1 MAHFLST
8 NARLIFLLM
17 GLVIAGCNESASPDK
32 EEPQAIASP
41 LVAVVSV
48 KPETV
53 TIVDELPGRVAAYRT
68 AEIRPQ
74 VGGIIE
80 KRLFEQGSEVQAGQ
94 KLFQINAAPLK
105 ADADSAAAVLQRTEA
120 ALIRAQAK
128 FDRARQL
135 VETKTISRDAF
146 EEAVADLAQGKANV
160 AEARATLQRRRL
172 DLDFATVRAP
182 IPGRIGQAMVSE
194 GALVSASG
202 AIALATIQQIDKVY
216 VDVRQPASQLD
227 VIREAEASGQ
237 LHAPSRIPV
246 DILGASGKRY
256 PVTGKALFSEIGV
269 DPGTG
274 NVSVRVEVD
283 NPDGLLLPGMFVR
296 ARLPRGVREG
306 ALLVPQEAV
315 VRDSFGRPQLV
326 IVAADKT
333 AARRAVV
340 IGETIDGRTIITSGL
355 KAGETVVV
363 RGQDRV
369 QDGSPVEAAA
379 FVAST
384 ASAKR

>member
-1 MAHFLST
+1 
-8 NARLIFLLM
+8 M
-17 GLVIAGCNESASPDK
+17 GLVVAGCNESASPDK

-68 AEIRPQ
+68 AEIRAQ

>member
-1 MAHFLST
+1 M
-8 NARLIFLLM
+8 
-17 GLVIAGCNESASPDK
+17 
-32 EEPQAIASP
+32 
-41 LVAVVSV
+41 
-48 KPETV
+48 
-53 TIVDELPGRVAAYRT
+53 
-68 AEIRPQ
+68 
-74 VGGIIE
+74 
-80 KRLFEQGSEVQAGQ
+80 
-94 KLFQINAAPLK
+94 
-105 ADADSAAAVLQRTEA
+105 
-120 ALIRAQAK
+120 
-128 FDRARQL
+128 
-135 VETKTISRDAF
+135 
-146 EEAVADLAQGKANV
+146 
-160 AEARATLQRRRL
+160 QRRRL